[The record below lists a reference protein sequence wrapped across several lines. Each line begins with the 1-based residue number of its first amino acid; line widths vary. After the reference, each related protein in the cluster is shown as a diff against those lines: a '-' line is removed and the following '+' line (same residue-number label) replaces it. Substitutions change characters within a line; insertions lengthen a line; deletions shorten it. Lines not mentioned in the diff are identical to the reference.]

1 MECKSI
7 LKILPGLLW
16 SVAVLF
22 GCSNGSSSTDSAA
35 NDVSTASSVTFTEVT
50 EAAGVGNF
58 VHETGAFGNKWFP
71 ETMGSGAAFF
81 DYNGDGW
88 DDIIL
93 VGGGTWP
100 EYTDES
106 VQTLWLYRNNRDG
119 TFTEV
124 TREARIDDISAYGF
138 GVTAADYDNDGDQ
151 DLFVST
157 LEENILLRN
166 DDGNFVAV
174 GSEAGIANHSAWS
187 TSAIFFDANKDGW
200 LDLYVG
206 NYIKWS
212 PENDIPCLVD
222 GEKGYCTPEEYEGV
236 AGRFYQNN
244 GDGTFTDRTQEA
256 GFLPSPGKTL
266 GVAEFDYNRDGWP
279 DLVVTNDLARDL
291 LYTNTGDGT
300 FEEQGIYSG
309 IAFDENGR
317 ARAGMGVDTGVVD
330 TTGQVSIFV
339 GNFTDEMI
347 GVYRYTGHGLFR
359 DRAAVSKVGR
369 PTLPTLTFGL
379 FLFDVDYDLD
389 LDLFAAN
396 GHVQADVGEV
406 REGVTYRQP
415 PQLFLNDG
423 NGRFEEVTAGWGG
436 ILSEPIVGRGAAYA
450 DYDRDGDLDVL
461 LTENGGPAHLWRN
474 DMQEGQFLRVQLE
487 GRQSNRDG
495 LGSRVI
501 ISAAGKRQERRVRTG
516 SSYLSRSETTV
527 TFGLGAA
534 ERVDSLEVRWPSGQ
548 IDRFQDIDANQ
559 LLLVTEGET
568 ALERESFVTSTTGA
582 Q

>member
-1 MECKSI
+1 MDSRFF
-7 LKILPGLLW
+7 LTVLLPLLGA
-16 SVAVLF
+16 AVTAS
-22 GCSNGSSSTDSAA
+22 GCSGSPSPSSEDGAA
-35 NDVSTASSVTFTEVT
+35 AKDTIRTFTEVT
-50 EAAGVGNF
+50 SPAGLDGF
-58 VHETGAFGNKWFP
+58 IHKTGAFGNKWFP
-71 ETMGSGAAFF
+71 ETMGSGGGFV

-88 DDIIL
+88 QDIIL

-106 VQTLWLYRNNRDG
+106 VQSLWLYRNNGDG

-124 TREARIDDISAYGF
+124 TQETGLADVAAYSF
-138 GVTAADYDNDGDQ
+138 GIAAADYDNDGDQ

-157 LEENILLRN
+157 LQENMLFRN
-166 DDGNFVAV
+166 DDGVFTSV
-174 GSEAGIANHSAWS
+174 GEEAGIADHAAWS
-187 TSAIFFDANKDGW
+187 SSALFFDANNDGW

-206 NYIKWS
+206 NYVKWS
-212 PENDIPCLVD
+212 PENDIPCMVG

-236 AGRFYQNN
+236 PGRYYQND
-244 GDGTFTDRTQEA
+244 GDGSFTDRTEEA

-266 GVAEFDYNRDGWP
+266 GVAEFDYNRDGWT

-291 LYTNTGDGT
+291 LYVNTGQGT
-300 FEEQGIYSG
+300 FEEKGIYSG

-330 TTGQVSIFV
+330 TTGRVSIFV

-379 FLFDVDYDLD
+379 FLFDVDFDRD

-396 GHVQADVGEV
+396 GHVQADVQEV
-406 REGVTYRQP
+406 REGITYRQP

-423 NGRFEEVTAGWGG
+423 SGRFQEETSGWGG
-436 ILSEPIVGRGAAYA
+436 LVSEPIVARGAAYA
-450 DYDRDGDLDVL
+450 DYDHDGDLDVL

-474 DMQEGQFLRVQLE
+474 NLEGSHFLRIRLD
-487 GRQSNRDG
+487 GRESNRDG
-495 LGSRVI
+495 IGSRVI
-501 ISAAGKRQERRVRTG
+501 LKAAGKRQERRVRTG
-516 SSYLSRSETTV
+516 SSYLSQSEMTV
-527 TFGLGAA
+527 TFGLGSV
-534 ERVDSLEVRWPSGQ
+534 ERVDSLEVHWPSGQ
-548 IDRFQDIDANQ
+548 IDRFQNIEADQ
-559 LLLVTEGET
+559 QLLVTEGET
-568 ALERESFVTSTTGA
+568 TLEREALAASTTVSE
-582 Q
+582 